1 MNDYEINGRLL
12 EASIILNCDVF
23 ELIHIKEVVKTR
35 GFTAE
40 YKEELKS
47 FGFLIKDTFDET
59 IMSITSENP
68 IVTNGYVSSYGY
80 ALKKFV
86 RTARKEGMSEE
97 NILKL
102 TQRLPKSI
110 QIKN

>member
-40 YKEELKS
+40 YKEELKR
-47 FGFLIKDTFDET
+47 FGFLIKDTFNET

-68 IVTNGYVSSYGY
+68 IVTNGYVNSYGF
-80 ALKKFV
+80 ALNKFV

-102 TQRLPKSI
+102 TQRLPN